1 MNTIKTNI
9 TINAPIQ
16 VVWHILLNFEAYPS
30 WNPFITRIHG
40 EATLGATLKTT
51 LINNGKENHFKP
63 QITALD
69 PYQSFEW
76 LGKLPLGMFNG
87 KHYFR
92 LEKIDDQT
100 TQLIHGEQFS
110 GWLASLILYFIKA
123 ETVRGFEAMNK
134 ALKNRAEQS

>member
-16 VVWHILLNFEAYPS
+16 VVWNILLNFEAYPS

-40 EATLGATLKTT
+40 QATLGATLETT

-63 QITALD
+63 QITTLD

>member
-16 VVWHILLNFEAYPS
+16 VVWNILLNFEAYPS

-40 EATLGATLKTT
+40 QATLGATLETT